1 MSAAPK
7 QFDVI
12 VVGAGHNGLVTA
24 AYLARAGRKVLVLE
38 QAATPGGQL
47 AAGRLPAGFDGPA
60 LHAGSRLRPD
70 IVRDLELARHG
81 LTSAD
86 EGNTPYV
93 ALLPDGDTLRI
104 SSRSGDAATLDA
116 IRRLSPRD
124 AARWPEFLAFMN
136 AATSFI
142 DAAYRTPM
150 PRMERSELLANGLPL
165 ASLLWKLRR
174 LGRRDL
180 FRVIRS
186 LSMSAQEFTDDWFE
200 AEPLKA
206 AIGALAIHG
215 VTLGAYSA
223 GTGYTLL
230 HNWLNRGGLAHPRTT
245 GAEITNA
252 LVAALQGAGGE
263 MRTSTRVARILV
275 DQQRS
280 TGVRLA
286 TGEEIQATWVVSA
299 AELRHTLLGLV
310 GAPELPPDYVW
321 QAQSIKL
328 RGSVAKVH
336 LVTDGNHGL
345 PDGTLVVA
353 PTLRYLERAF
363 DAAKYGAISEQPYL
377 EVTTNGDAVAIHL
390 QFAAYALRQG
400 SWHDGR
406 ATLEQRAIDT
416 LALHAPALR
425 NSIRAVHSITPLD
438 LEQQWGLTEGDLN
451 HGQLILDQA
460 LFMRPMPGWSDH
472 RTPVDSLFLC
482 GSGLHGGGG
491 ISGAS
496 GRNAARSILKFIG
509 RFQ

>member
-1 MSAAPK
+1 MSASPQ

-24 AYLARAGRKVLVLE
+24 AYLAKAGRKVLVLE
-38 QAATPGGQL
+38 EAATPGGQL
-47 AAGRLPAGFDGPA
+47 ASGRLPAGFDGPA
-60 LHAGSRLRPD
+60 LHAGGQLRPD
-70 IVRDLELARHG
+70 IVRDLDLARHG
-81 LTSAD
+81 LSTAD
-86 EGNTPYV
+86 ASDAPYV
-93 ALLPDGDTLRI
+93 ALLPGGDTLRL
-104 SSRSGDAATLDA
+104 SSRPGDAATIDA

-124 AARWPEFLAFMN
+124 ATRWPEFLEFMG

-150 PRMERSELLANGLPL
+150 PRLERSELLANGLPL

-174 LGRRDL
+174 LGKRDL

-186 LSMSAQEFTDDWFE
+186 LSMSAQEFTDEWFA

-206 AIGALAIHG
+206 ALGALAVHG

-230 HNWLNRGGLAHPRTT
+230 HNWLNRGGLAQP
-245 GAEITNA
+245 
-252 LVAALQGAGGE
+252 QGAGTAIIEALLAALRGAGAE
-263 MRTSTRVARILV
+263 LRTSSPVARILV
-275 DQQRS
+275 DKQRA

-286 TGEEIQATWVVSA
+286 SGEELHATQVVSA

-328 RGSVAKVH
+328 RGSIAKVH
-336 LVTDGNHGL
+336 LLTDGNHGL

-353 PTLRYLERAF
+353 PTLRYLERAY

-377 EVTTNGDAVAIHL
+377 EMTTSGNTVAIHF

-400 SWHDGR
+400 DWQSAR
-406 ATLEQRAIDT
+406 PTLEQRAIDT
-416 LALHAPALR
+416 LALYAPALR
-425 NSIRAVHSITPLD
+425 SSIRAVHSITPLD

-472 RTPVDSLFLC
+472 RTPVDGLYLC
-482 GSGLHGGGG
+482 GSGVHGGGG

-496 GRNAARSILKFIG
+496 GRNAARAIL
-509 RFQ
+509 RPA